1 MPKGGAITINTKDS
15 KKIKKKLNSLRWCGI
30 DKRKGAFYDVTSLGY
45 NYYMDEISASIGIEQ
60 LKKIQSSN
68 KKRYNIAKRYSMELN
83 LNEKMPLDRNSS
95 YHLYWIRVKNRKKFM
110 RNMMKSGIETG
121 AHYPPVH
128 LMTYYKKKTS
138 LPNTEQVGKDV
149 VTLPMHPNLTDE
161 EINYVIKKV
170 NSFIE

>member
-1 MPKGGAITINTKDS
+1 
-15 KKIKKKLNSLRWCGI
+15 
-30 DKRKGAFYDVTSLGY
+30 
-45 NYYMDEISASIGIEQ
+45 
-60 LKKIQSSN
+60 
-68 KKRYNIAKRYSMELN
+68 
-83 LNEKMPLDRNSS
+83 
-95 YHLYWIRVKNRKKFM
+95 
-110 RNMMKSGIETG
+110 MMKSGIETG

>member
-1 MPKGGAITINTKDS
+1 
-15 KKIKKKLNSLRWCGI
+15 
-30 DKRKGAFYDVTSLGY
+30 
-45 NYYMDEISASIGIEQ
+45 MDEISASIGIEQ

-68 KKRYNIAKRYSMELN
+68 KKRYDIAKRYSVELN
-83 LNEKMPLDRNSS
+83 LNEKMPLDRDSS

-110 RNMMKSGIETG
+110 KNMMKSGIETG

-161 EINYVIKKV
+161 EVNFVIKKV